1 MHRIPGSRQSMRTT
15 DIDEHTGTAAAAM
28 NWGGNWAGKIIGA
41 VIGFVVLGPIG
52 AVLGG
57 FIGHLFDTGQISR
70 ATFGAGPD
78 PRLVNELFFP
88 TTFRVMGHIAKAD
101 GRVTEQE
108 IASARAVMYALHLQP
123 AQVQAAISYFTE
135 GKQPGFDLDPALARL
150 RTSIARHPDL
160 AQFFVEI
167 QLQASL
173 AGNGLSAVPRARLQ
187 RVAMLLGLSAADFV
201 RLESLLRFRQ
211 GTGGGGAAGGMGGA
225 GMGAAASSNERI
237 AQAYSLLEA
246 TTHMT
251 DEEIVKAYRRQMSR
265 HHPDKLKANGLPP
278 SMLERAKE
286 RTQQIQSAY
295 ELIRE
300 RRGMR

>member
-1 MHRIPGSRQSMRTT
+1 
-15 DIDEHTGTAAAAM
+15 M
-28 NWGGNWAGKIIGA
+28 NWGGKIIGA
-41 VIGFVVLGPIG
+41 TLGMLVLGPIG
-52 AVLGG
+52 ALLGAI
-57 FIGHLFDTGQISR
+57 IGHLFDTGQISG
-70 ATFGAGPD
+70 AIFGGGPD

-108 IASARAVMYALHLQP
+108 IASARAVMHALHLQP
-123 AQVQAAISYFTE
+123 AQIQAAIGYFNE
-135 GKQPGFDLDPALARL
+135 GKQPGFELDAALARL
-150 RTSIARHPDL
+150 RASIARNPDL
-160 AQFFVEI
+160 TQFFVEI

-173 AGNGLSAVPRARLQ
+173 AGGGFSEVPRARLH
-187 RVAMLLGLSAADFV
+187 RVALLLGLSATDFA

-211 GTGGGGAAGGMGGA
+211 GASMGAGGGGNAGGA
-225 GMGAAASSNERI
+225 GAGLGSAAASNERI

-246 TTHMT
+246 TAQMS
-251 DEEIVKAYRRQMSR
+251 DEEVVKAYRRQMSR
-265 HHPDKLKANGLPP
+265 HHPDKLKANGLPQ

-286 RTQQIQSAY
+286 RTQQIQAAY

>member
-1 MHRIPGSRQSMRTT
+1 
-15 DIDEHTGTAAAAM
+15 M
-28 NWGGNWAGKIIGA
+28 NWGGKIIGGTLGLVA
-41 VIGFVVLGPIG
+41 LGPFG
-52 AVLGG
+52 AALGAL
-57 FIGHLFDTGQISR
+57 IGHQFDTGQISL
-70 ATFGAGPD
+70 AMFTGGPD
-78 PRLVNELFFP
+78 PRVVNELFFP
-88 TTFRVMGHIAKAD
+88 TAFRVMGHIAKAD

-108 IASARAVMYALHLQP
+108 IASARAVMYAMHLQP
-123 AQVQAAISYFTE
+123 EQIQAAISYFTE
-135 GKQPGFDLDPALARL
+135 GKQPGFDLDAALGRL
-150 RTSIARHPDL
+150 RASIARNPDL

-173 AGNGLSAVPRARLQ
+173 AGNGLSEVPRARLQ
-187 RVAMLLGLSAADFV
+187 RVALLLGLSATDFA

-211 GTGGGGAAGGMGGA
+211 GPSMGGGGNSAGAGAGSGA
-225 GMGAAASSNERI
+225 GMGAAAASNERV

-246 TTHMT
+246 SAQMS
-251 DEEIVKAYRRQMSR
+251 DEDVVKAYRRQMSR

>member
-1 MHRIPGSRQSMRTT
+1 
-15 DIDEHTGTAAAAM
+15 M
-28 NWGGNWAGKIIGA
+28 NWGGKIIGGTLGLLA
-41 VIGFVVLGPIG
+41 LGPIG
-52 AVLGG
+52 AALGA
-57 FIGHLFDTGQISR
+57 FIGHQFDTGQIS
-70 ATFGAGPD
+70 GAMFTGGPD

-88 TTFRVMGHIAKAD
+88 TAFRVMGHIAKAD

-108 IASARAVMYALHLQP
+108 IASARAVMHAMHLQP
-123 AQVQAAISYFTE
+123 EQIQAAIAYFTE
-135 GKQPGFDLDPALARL
+135 GKQPGFDLDAALARL

-173 AGNGLSAVPRARLQ
+173 AGNGLSEVPRSRLQ
-187 RVAMLLGLSAADFV
+187 RVALLLGLSISDFV

-211 GTGGGGAAGGMGGA
+211 GAAMGGAGAGAAGTAGA
-225 GMGAAASSNERI
+225 GMGAAAASNERI

-246 TTHMT
+246 SARMSD
-251 DEEIVKAYRRQMSR
+251 DEVVKAYRRQMSR
-265 HHPDKLKANGLPP
+265 HHPDKLRANGLPQ

-286 RTQQIQSAY
+286 RTQQIQAAY
-295 ELIRE
+295 EVIRE

>member
-1 MHRIPGSRQSMRTT
+1 
-15 DIDEHTGTAAAAM
+15 M
-28 NWGGNWAGKIIGA
+28 NWGGKIIGGTLGMLA
-41 VIGFVVLGPIG
+41 LGPVG
-52 AVLGG
+52 AALGA
-57 FIGHLFDTGQISR
+57 FIGHQFDTGQIS
-70 ATFGAGPD
+70 AAMFSGGAD

-88 TTFRVMGHIAKAD
+88 TAFRVMGHIAKAD

-108 IASARAVMYALHLQP
+108 IASARAVMYAMHLQP
-123 AQVQAAISYFTE
+123 EQMQAAIGYFTD
-135 GKQPGFDLDPALARL
+135 GKQPGFDLDAALARL
-150 RTSIARHPDL
+150 RGSIARTPDL

-173 AGNGLSAVPRARLQ
+173 AGNGLSDVPRARLQ
-187 RVAMLLGLSAADFV
+187 RVALLLGLSATDFA

-211 GTGGGGAAGGMGGA
+211 GASTGGPGASGAGAA
-225 GMGAAASSNERI
+225 GMGAAAAGKERV

-246 TTHMT
+246 SAQMS
-251 DEEIVKAYRRQMSR
+251 DEEVVKAYRRQMSR

-286 RTQQIQSAY
+286 RTQQIQAAY

>member
-1 MHRIPGSRQSMRTT
+1 
-15 DIDEHTGTAAAAM
+15 M
-28 NWGGNWAGKIIGA
+28 NWGGKIIGGTLGLVA
-41 VIGFVVLGPIG
+41 LGPFG
-52 AVLGG
+52 AALGAL
-57 FIGHLFDTGQISR
+57 IGHQFDTGQISV
-70 ATFGAGPD
+70 AMFTGGPD
-78 PRLVNELFFP
+78 PRMVNELFFP
-88 TTFRVMGHIAKAD
+88 TAFRVMGHIAKAD

-108 IASARAVMYALHLQP
+108 VASARAVMYAMHLQP
-123 AQVQAAISYFTE
+123 EQIQAAIGYFTE
-135 GKQPGFDLDPALARL
+135 GKQPGFDLDAALGRL
-150 RTSIARHPDL
+150 RASIARNPDL

-173 AGNGLSAVPRARLQ
+173 AGNGLSEVPRARLQ
-187 RVAMLLGLSAADFV
+187 RVALLLGLSATDFV

-211 GTGGGGAAGGMGGA
+211 GASMGGGGNSGGAGAGSGA
-225 GMGAAASSNERI
+225 GMGAAAASNERV

-246 TTHMT
+246 SAQMS
-251 DEEIVKAYRRQMSR
+251 DEDVVKAYRRQMSR

-286 RTQQIQSAY
+286 RTQQIQAAY

>member
-1 MHRIPGSRQSMRTT
+1 
-15 DIDEHTGTAAAAM
+15 M
-28 NWGGNWAGKIIGA
+28 NWGGKIIGGTLGLVA
-41 VIGFVVLGPIG
+41 LGPFG
-52 AVLGG
+52 AALGAL
-57 FIGHLFDTGQISR
+57 IGHQFDTGQISL
-70 ATFGAGPD
+70 AMFVGGPD
-78 PRLVNELFFP
+78 PRVVNELFFP
-88 TTFRVMGHIAKAD
+88 TAFRVMGHIAKAD

-108 IASARAVMYALHLQP
+108 IASARAVMYAMHLQP
-123 AQVQAAISYFTE
+123 EQIQAAISYFTE
-135 GKQPGFDLDPALARL
+135 GKQPGFDLDAALGRL
-150 RTSIARHPDL
+150 RASIARNPDL

-173 AGNGLSAVPRARLQ
+173 AGNGLSEVPRARLQ
-187 RVAMLLGLSAADFV
+187 RVALLLGLSATDFA

-211 GTGGGGAAGGMGGA
+211 GASMGGGGNSGGAGAGSGA
-225 GMGAAASSNERI
+225 GMGAAAASNERV

-246 TTHMT
+246 SDQMS
-251 DEEIVKAYRRQMSR
+251 DEDVVKAYRRQMSR